1 MNAEAVGE
9 HAEARRE
16 EGLGQGY
23 RHSTAVAEGREHL
36 LGFGLGPGRDGERET
51 VELGLAL
58 TAAIGSSTLVSP
70 IWNCACMTLFSAPGL
85 IMALSGL
92 SLKRIS
98 MPTSA
103 PIAFL

>member
-9 HAEARRE
+9 HAEAWRE
-16 EGLGQGY
+16 EGLGQGH

-36 LGFGLGPGRDGERET
+36 LGFSLGPGRDGERET
-51 VELGLAL
+51 VEPG
-58 TAAIGSSTLVSP
+58 
-70 IWNCACMTLFSAPGL
+70 NCACMTLFSAPGL